1 MKDKLSAGYCFDNNS
16 DFLKI
21 VRGVNLVIIRRSA
34 DSPAIHECLED
45 PENYLTASNII
56 KDSRSTKAGIATLSD
71 GRSVFIKRYNNKGLR
86 YTLKYM
92 FSSAKPFRTWK
103 AAWHLEMNGIPTPR
117 PLAASASRTAGVL
130 TSAYLIAESVPGV
143 VSTIEFCRSMYE
155 NRDLQKV
162 YAEAVSAMMS
172 KMHDAGVYHGDTKL
186 SNIFVSRNPKG
197 EFSFGFWDLDSVD
210 IRSKPIGENLRASE
224 IGRTVSSFI
233 ELGSKFGK
241 TIRPDEI
248 AGLFLKSY
256 SPVSRIVPD
265 LESVLRKTE
274 KYLRK
279 KILNKHLHE

>member
-1 MKDKLSAGYCFDNNS
+1 MKDKLSAGYCFNNNS

-21 VRGVNLVIIRRSA
+21 VHGVNLVIIRRSA
-34 DSPAIHECLED
+34 DSPAMHDCLGN
-45 PENYLTASNII
+45 PEKYLSASDII

-71 GRSVFIKRYNNKGLR
+71 GTAVFIKRYNNKGLR

-103 AAWHLEMNGIPTPR
+103 AAWHLEMSGIPTPR
-117 PLAASASRTAGVL
+117 PLAATASRTAGIL
-130 TSAYLIAESVPGV
+130 TSAYLVAESVPGII
-143 VSTIEFCRSMYE
+143 STIDFCNIMYE
-155 NRDLQKV
+155 SRRIQSI
-162 YAEAVSAMMS
+162 YADSIAAMMS

-210 IRSKPIGENLRASE
+210 IRSKPVCENLRASE
-224 IGRTVSSFI
+224 LGRTVSSFI
-233 ELGSKFGK
+233 ELGAKFGK
-241 TIRPDEI
+241 TIKHDEA

-256 SPVSRIVPD
+256 SPVSGIVPD

-274 KYLRK
+274 KYLK
-279 KILNKHLHE
+279 NKLVHE